1 MAPMLSAATLINL
14 AYGSET
20 DGEGY
25 RQTYT
30 RREGRSWIVTS
41 PQLHRSTQEK
51 EREGERDRQT
61 ETENARDRETDRQRQ
76 RETETETDR
85 NRDRNRETQ
94 TEGRRGR

>member
-61 ETENARDRETDRQRQ
+61 DRQTETQRERERHGDRDRLR
-76 RETETETDR
+76 
-85 NRDRNRETQ
+85 Q
-94 TEGRRGR
+94 TEREKSTNE